1 MNLIIILKLKYY
13 KERRQISKENIQIL
27 HKHYNIII
35 KMLIKIK
42 MSKLMIR
49 DLILTDNMFSLQI
62 SDIVKQFNEDS

>member
-62 SDIVKQFNEDS
+62 SDIVKQSNEDS